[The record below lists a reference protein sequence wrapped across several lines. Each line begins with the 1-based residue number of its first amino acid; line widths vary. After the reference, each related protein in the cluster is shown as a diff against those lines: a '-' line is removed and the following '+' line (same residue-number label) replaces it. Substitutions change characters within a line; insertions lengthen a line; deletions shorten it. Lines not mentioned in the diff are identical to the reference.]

1 MKHKRKLSLLLVLTL
16 GISPFFGNP
25 NKQDKIYAQEDWIGD
40 VPYYLQVEI
49 EKLYDKLTPQQVE
62 YLRKVGFSNIKMTIR
77 ALNLI
82 ATAYHSNGYVTGA
95 IDILIDKLFSYVE

>member
-25 NKQDKIYAQEDWIGD
+25 NKQDKIYAQEDLIGA

-49 EKLYDKLTPQQVE
+49 EKLYHKLTPQQVE

-82 ATAYHSNGYVTGA
+82 ATAYHGNGYVTGA